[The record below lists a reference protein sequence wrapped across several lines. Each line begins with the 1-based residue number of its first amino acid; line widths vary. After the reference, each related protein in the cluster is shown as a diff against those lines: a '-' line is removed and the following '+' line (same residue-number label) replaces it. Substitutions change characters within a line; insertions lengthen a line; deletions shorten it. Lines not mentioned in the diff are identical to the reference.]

1 MDMISASLHSLFF
14 RKTIRTNTSEIVI
27 NSDMIRLLVAIDE
40 NKDMAE
46 VSAETGMG
54 TALLR
59 STLLKLL
66 ELGLIENVVKSGRYL
81 DITFYNIMSKNLIH
95 ALGPFAEYVL
105 EDIMAD
111 MSLSSDNIPIHRA
124 ADLIGRVG
132 EQIPDHE
139 TRIRFE
145 DFLLK
150 IIPA

>member
-1 MDMISASLHSLFF
+1 MDMTSGSLHSLFF
-14 RKTIRTNTSEIVI
+14 RKTIRANASDIVL

-54 TALLR
+54 ATLLR

-95 ALGPFAEYVL
+95 SLGPFAEYVL

-111 MSLSSDNIPIHRA
+111 MSLSPDNIPVHRV

-132 EQIPDHE
+132 QQIPDHE
-139 TRIRFE
+139 DRIRFE